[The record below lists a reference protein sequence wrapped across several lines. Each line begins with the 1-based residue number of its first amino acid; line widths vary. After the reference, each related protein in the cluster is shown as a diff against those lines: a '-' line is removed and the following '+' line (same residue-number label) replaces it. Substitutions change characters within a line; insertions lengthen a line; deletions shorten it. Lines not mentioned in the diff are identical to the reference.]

1 MTRENMR
8 AERVRVGPCPVEH
21 SGRTV
26 VERRGLVEHKEGS
39 TSSHRLRCLVE
50 PALFLSIRRRTMAA
64 AFAAPVFFQPG
75 TEDYYTGTLS
85 GLGRL
90 YLEPT
95 PGEVDRRPSSR

>member
-1 MTRENMR
+1 M
-8 AERVRVGPCPVEH
+8 
-21 SGRTV
+21 
-26 VERRGLVEHKEGS
+26 EHKGGNTPS
-39 TSSHRLRCLVE
+39 LQLKCLVE
-50 PALFLSIRRRTMAA
+50 PALFLSVRRRTMAA

-75 TEDYYTGTLS
+75 MEDYYTGTLS

>member
-1 MTRENMR
+1 M
-8 AERVRVGPCPVEH
+8 
-21 SGRTV
+21 
-26 VERRGLVEHKEGS
+26 EHKGGRPPS
-39 TSSHRLRCLVE
+39 LQLRCLVE
-50 PALFLSIRRRTMAA
+50 PALFMSVRRRTMAA
-64 AFAAPVFFQPG
+64 AFAAPILFQPG